1 MRSKAKLIS
10 FIVVAVFACIS
21 FIAYLTE
28 NSSNRSLKEKKV
40 KAETELNGIKESFA
54 KTQAALKKAEAE
66 LAELKGQIADVSK
79 AKAEEEAKVQVLQ
92 EQIDLAVLR
101 AKEGVQHT
109 FIRQERKNRNL
120 MDAQKEAHRLS
131 IRAGFVDSKNGR
143 EVRIKGKG
151 EDVAFPILKKD
162 GKATGILE
170 MKKDDEGK
178 FNPVITRRLAPDYKS
193 SKFLGDTKGRKGLQS
208 YEYVHERD

>member
-1 MRSKAKLIS
+1 MRSKGKLIS

-40 KAETELNGIKESFA
+40 KAESELNGIKESFA

-79 AKAEEEAKVQVLQ
+79 AIAEEEVLQ

-109 FIRQERKNRNL
+109 LIRQESKSMKLEN
-120 MDAQKEAHRLS
+120 AQKEAHRLS
-131 IRAGFVDSKNGR
+131 IRGGYVDFKTGR
-143 EVRIKGKG
+143 EIRFKGKG
-151 EDVAFPILKKD
+151 GDLAFPLLTKD

-193 SKFLGDTKGRKGLQS
+193 SKFLGDIKGKKGLQS